1 MGRASHT
8 LLTPCV
14 RDLTDYSNIPNHKE
28 RVHKV
33 LTMPEPKPKGT
44 EDVIAFLQA
53 KKPFSAAKEEL
64 PFTAVTREALIHVAI
79 LTHEENAALKAEM
92 ACLKANM
99 PRIQSKESSSVTL
112 AAGFTGETVVG
123 APSNTA
129 GAASPSKAVGTPMTG
144 ASASTSELRASAP
157 KYVPTVQNTASQK
170 ERVPPSEKREEEKLC
185 KSMWGK
191 VECPGRDCL
200 RVHLRWCSKP
210 TCFINEDKRKECRL
224 WHGHSHAARQQE
236 KARKKREADVRQ
248 ATLEQ
253 RQFQMWKKERDQEKK
268 QSTGNMQKGTKG
280 VPQNTG
286 NWKKGTR
293 GVPQQSHINKEKSK
307 PTRSWEQKGKT
318 KSVWPR
324 PEPLNLGDFMNSPPL
339 PSQQTA
345 WEKPMVS
352 SMNVQPAAQSR
363 ATGIEPRHQIQ
374 QILQNL
380 GMLLQSGVFSQ

>member
-1 MGRASHT
+1 MSE
-8 LLTPCV
+8 L
-14 RDLTDYSNIPNHKE
+14 
-28 RVHKV
+28 
-33 LTMPEPKPKGT
+33 KPKGT

-53 KKPFSAAKEEL
+53 KKPISAAKEEL

-79 LTHEENAALKAEM
+79 LTHEENASLKAQI
-92 ACLKANM
+92 AYLRANR
-99 PRIQSKESSSVTL
+99 PSIQSGESSSVIL
-112 AAGFTGETVVG
+112 AAGFTGETVAG

-129 GAASPSKAVGTPMTG
+129 GAASPSNAVGTPTNAAG
-144 ASASTSELRASAP
+144 DTATSNAAGVNTPLNATTASASTSELRASAP
-157 KYVPTVQNTASQK
+157 RYVPSVQNTASQN
-170 ERVPPSEKREEEKLC
+170 ESVPPSEKREEEKLC

-191 VECPGRDCL
+191 VECPGQGCV

-236 KARKKREADVRQ
+236 KARKKREAEMRQ

-253 RQFQMWKKERDQEKK
+253 RQFQIWKKEREQKKK
-268 QSTGNMQKGTKG
+268 QSTGNAQKGNKG
-280 VPQNTG
+280 VPQSTG
-286 NWKKGTR
+286 NWKKGTG
-293 GVPQQSHINKEKSK
+293 GVPQQSQYKTHPSGQKEKSK
-307 PTRSWEQKGKT
+307 PTRSWEQKSKT

-324 PEPLNLGDFMNSPPL
+324 PEPLNLGDFMNFPPL

-363 ATGIEPRHQIQ
+363 AAGIEPRHQIQ